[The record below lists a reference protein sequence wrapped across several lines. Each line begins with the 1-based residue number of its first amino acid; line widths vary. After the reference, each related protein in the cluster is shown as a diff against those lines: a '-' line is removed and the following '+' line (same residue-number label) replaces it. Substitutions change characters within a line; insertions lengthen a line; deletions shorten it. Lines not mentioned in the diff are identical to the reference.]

1 MTAKPLLFTE
11 FGCPASTRDSGGNV
25 IQMPNNAAG
34 QAQYWLAHWNDMMAN
49 RAVCQGGFTFV
60 WSDEW
65 WKAGTP
71 LVHDAINN
79 AAGAFAGG
87 WWDEEWFGLNGIAPN
102 GNVNTPWQ
110 QRPPDTLLP
119 RAEYYTMTTAYALLN
134 PPSPS
139 TTGPR
144 TTGSR
149 TTGSPTTAPAT
160 TGAITTGDDSS
171 GSTSGDVTVP
181 VSSSV
186 SETTISSVDTS
197 GSESNA
203 LATQAAAANAAN
215 SSSGLNKGGA
225 IAIGIT
231 IPAFLFALL
240 LVLGVMW
247 RYRKHKAAAQREDI
261 GDFSGSASAFPL
273 QSAASFNHLPKSMRS
288 TEIISA
294 QGSYSVFPSTS
305 VEHMQLDAPMYSPP
319 PYIRAPS
326 QGTVN
331 MMLASLKPISSRVP
345 PPPPT
350 QQEISSPMNSPS
362 GQFSIGKECLS
373 TFSGDGMKYK
383 AIITAYEDGQYYV
396 DYGSSFNNEGEWVT
410 ADKIAML

>member
-1 MTAKPLLFTE
+1 
-11 FGCPASTRDSGGNV
+11 
-25 IQMPNNAAG
+25 MPNNAAG

-87 WWDEEWFGLNGIAPN
+87 WWDEEWFGVNGISPN

-119 RAEYYTMTTAYALLN
+119 RAEYYTMTTAYALVN

-139 TTGPR
+139 TTGPQTTGSR

-160 TGAITTGDDSS
+160 TAITTGDDSS
-171 GSTSGDVTVP
+171 GSTTGDVTVP
-181 VSSSV
+181 VSSTPS
-186 SETTISSVDTS
+186 SADTTGT
-197 GSESNA
+197 ESNA
-203 LATQAAAANAAN
+203 LATEAAAANAAGS

-240 LVLGVMW
+240 LVLGAMW
-247 RYRKHKAAAQREDI
+247 RYRKDKAAAQSEDLR
-261 GDFSGSASAFPL
+261 DFSGSDSAFAL
-273 QSAASFNHLPKSMRS
+273 QSAPSFNHLPKSMRS

-305 VEHMQLDAPMYSPP
+305 VEHMQLDAPMYSP
-319 PYIRAPS
+319 RAPS
-326 QGTVN
+326 QATVN
-331 MMLASLKPISSRVP
+331 MMLGALKPISTRML

-350 QQEISSPMNSPS
+350 EQGISSPMNRPS
-362 GQFSIGKECLS
+362 GQFSVGKECLS
-373 TFSGDGMKYK
+373 TYSGDGMKYK